1 MAGHFSPSKALISVD
16 SPKLFP
22 WKTLAELVKVFF
34 HIGLFSI
41 GGGYVMLPLMERELV
56 QVRRWL
62 TAREMA
68 NYYAIGQ
75 ATPGVIAINTA
86 TFVGYRQAGVVG
98 GFFATL
104 GMVLPSLLCILAIAG
119 LFQRLE
125 HLPWVQQAFRGI
137 RVAVAV
143 LLVVTLWRMIR
154 ALRPTVGRMLL
165 VALSFVAIAFLHWSP
180 IWIVLAAL
188 LLGLLLAWYRE
199 GAA

>member
-16 SPKLFP
+16 SPKPFP

>member
-1 MAGHFSPSKALISVD
+1 MD
-16 SPKLFP
+16 SPKPFP
-22 WKTLAELVKVFF
+22 WETLAELVKVFF

-98 GFFATL
+98 GIFATL
-104 GMVLPSLLCILAIAG
+104 GMVLPSLICILAIAG

-143 LLVVTLWRMIR
+143 LLVVTLGRLIR

-165 VALSFVAIAFLHWSP
+165 VALSFVGIAILHWSP

>member
-1 MAGHFSPSKALISVD
+1 MDGYFSPSKALISVD
-16 SPKLFP
+16 FPKPFP
-22 WKTLAELVKVFF
+22 WKALAELVKVFF

-98 GFFATL
+98 GIFATL